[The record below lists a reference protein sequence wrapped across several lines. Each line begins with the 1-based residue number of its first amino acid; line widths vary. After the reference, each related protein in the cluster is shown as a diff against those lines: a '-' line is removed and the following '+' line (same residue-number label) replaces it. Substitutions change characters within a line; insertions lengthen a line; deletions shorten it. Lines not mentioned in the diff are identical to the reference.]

1 MIFEDMY
8 SFNITG
14 KIDNDRVDFLIAV
27 EEVIHL
33 KAVSASVFLLVCFL
47 SLKESTCETTK
58 NIYFTLKVLF
68 VLEIILTFQK
78 FKCHDVIKCPTMK
91 HEIHFAE

>member
-1 MIFEDMY
+1 MIFENMY

-27 EEVIHL
+27 EKVIHL
-33 KAVSASVFLLVCFL
+33 KAVSATFLLVCFL